1 MATGTRAAGRP
12 EYYDDPDFNYEQWWN
27 GRRYEHL
34 AEVIAIRRLLDG
46 RRFGSAVDVGGGY
59 GRLSVVLADYADKV
73 TLTDPSSQQL
83 DLARTFLAPH
93 PSIESRRMSAARLEF
108 PDASTDLVTMI
119 RVMHH
124 LPDPA
129 PALAEVARIMR
140 PGGYSIIEAANSAHA
155 INRVRHLLR
164 RTPIPFTAVDIRP
177 EDARRRG
184 AAPFV
189 NHNPQTVASQLE
201 AVGLQV
207 RSLLSVSNLRHP
219 LIKEFLPERAML
231 AIERAVQEPLA
242 DLSFGPS
249 MFFLAQK

>member
-108 PDASTDLVTMI
+108 PEASTDLVT
-119 RVMHH
+119 
-124 LPDPA
+124 
-129 PALAEVARIMR
+129 
-140 PGGYSIIEAANSAHA
+140 
-155 INRVRHLLR
+155 
-164 RTPIPFTAVDIRP
+164 
-177 EDARRRG
+177 
-184 AAPFV
+184 
-189 NHNPQTVASQLE
+189 QTVASQLE